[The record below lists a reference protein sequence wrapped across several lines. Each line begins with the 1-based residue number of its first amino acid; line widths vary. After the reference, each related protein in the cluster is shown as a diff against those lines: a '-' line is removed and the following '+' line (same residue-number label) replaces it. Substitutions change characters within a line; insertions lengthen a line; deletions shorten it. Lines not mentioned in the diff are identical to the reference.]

1 MRGVDEPD
9 AVSTGMVLLR
19 EEIAFVEQ
27 YLALERERF
36 PERLRATITVAP
48 DVQNVEVPTLLLQPL
63 VENAIKHG
71 VGSRIGAGEITVR
84 AWRERDLLHVSVADD
99 GPGPAT
105 SVPNASPGI
114 GLANTRARLSVLFGQ
129 AATLKLER
137 RAQGGAEVVVTIPI
151 REAAKPES

>member
-1 MRGVDEPD
+1 
-9 AVSTGMVLLR
+9 
-19 EEIAFVEQ
+19 
-27 YLALERERF
+27 
-36 PERLRATITVAP
+36 
-48 DVQNVEVPTLLLQPL
+48 VQNVEVPTLLLQPL

-71 VGSRIGAGEITVR
+71 VGGRIGAGEITVR

-151 REAAKPES
+151 REAANRNRDGTSSPRRRRGRRAARARRLAADLSPRASTSSRRAPMAAPPWT